1 MHVGMGVFF
10 QGLEPGRDDHD
21 VVRGGL
27 ALADQAEGRGFESIW
42 TAEHH
47 FTRYHMMPNP
57 AQLLTYFAGR
67 TTAVRLGTMVMV
79 LPWHDPVR
87 VAEEIAWLDSV
98 SRGRVVLGVGRGL
111 GSIEFDSFR
120 LDMGQS
126 RQRFVEY
133 ATAISA
139 SFETGAIQ
147 HNGEL
152 YVQPR
157 AEIHPPAFTTFRG
170 RTYASAVSPESAK
183 IMARLGYGLMLIA
196 QKPWQVTVSETAA
209 YRELFVEVNGHEPPA
224 PVLVNFTTVDP
235 DPVRARELHDEYATG
250 YARSTI
256 GHYEFTN
263 ERLEHI
269 NGYEYYA
276 GLRANITKHGLDR
289 FNRFLADLQMGGTPD
304 ELVDQTVER
313 VRALGAGGVVNI
325 FGFGGMP
332 QAVAQRTYDVYT
344 EQVLPR
350 LRGIDTFRDI
360 CAPLQRGIG
369 QPAVGSSPNT

>member
-10 QGLEPGRDDHD
+10 QGLEPGRDDHA
-21 VVRGGL
+21 VVRENI
-27 ALADQAEGRGFESIW
+27 ALADEAEQRGFESIW

-57 AQLLTYFAGR
+57 AQFLTYMAGR
-67 TTAVRLGTMVMV
+67 TSRARLGTMVMV

-98 SRGRVVLGVGRGL
+98 SGGRVLLGLGRGL
-111 GSIEFDSFR
+111 GSIEFDGFR
-120 LDMGQS
+120 LEMGES

-133 ATAISA
+133 ASA
-139 SFETGAIQ
+139 VSQALDVGAIEYV
-147 HNGEL
+147 GEL
-152 YVQPR
+152 YRQPR
-157 AEIHPPAFTTFRG
+157 AALHPPAVTTFNG

-183 IMARLGYGLMLIA
+183 IMATLGYGLILIA
-196 QKPWQVTVSETAA
+196 QKPWQTTIRETAE
-209 YRELFVEVNGHEPPA
+209 YRELFGEINGYEPPQ

-235 DPVRARELHDEYATG
+235 DAGRATELHDEYAMA

-263 ERLEHI
+263 PRLEHV

-276 GLRANITKHGLDR
+276 GLRRNIEKHGLAT
-289 FNRFLADLQMGGTPD
+289 FNRFLADLQMGGTPED
-304 ELVDQTVER
+304 LVDETVER
-313 VRALGAGGVVNI
+313 VRALNAGGVVNV

-332 QAVAQRTYDVYT
+332 PEVARRNADVYT
-344 EQVLPR
+344 KQVLPK
-350 LRGIDTFRDI
+350 LRRIDTFREVATPI
-360 CAPLQRGIG
+360 P
-369 QPAVGSSPNT
+369 S